1 MNALHPFLFGISLA
15 IAIGPIAL
23 LIIHNGLNH
32 RIGVALRSAFGA
44 ATADLLYSL
53 VAFIIG
59 ARVIAALSTHERAIH
74 VVSGAAL
81 IGVGLWLAA
90 RAMRPAQRSDE
101 IGGQANPKG
110 AGFWVTL
117 VLTLANPLTLA
128 IFLGFAGQLSLS
140 GDSGAAVFL
149 SFCVFMGSLLVQVM
163 FALLGV
169 SLGKWVT
176 DRRAI
181 GVLNFASAVAI
192 IAFGLKGVLS

>member
-1 MNALHPFLFGISLA
+1 MNGLHAFLFGVSLA

-32 RIGVALRSAFGA
+32 GMSVAVRSAVGA

-59 ARVIAALSTHERAIH
+59 ARVVAALSTHERAIH

-90 RAMRPAQRSDE
+90 RAARPARTADE
-101 IGGQANPKG
+101 MRKPADPKR
-110 AGFWVTL
+110 AGFRVTL
-117 VLTLANPLTLA
+117 LLTLANPLTLA
-128 IFLGFAGQLSLS
+128 IFLGFAGQLSLG
-140 GDSGAAVFL
+140 GDSRAAVFL
-149 SFCVFMGSLLVQVM
+149 SFCVFMGSLLVQMM

-181 GVLNFASAVAI
+181 GVLNFVSAVAI
-192 IAFGLKGVLS
+192 IAFGVKGVLS

>member
-1 MNALHPFLFGISLA
+1 MNALHAFLFGISLA

-23 LIIHNGLNH
+23 LIIHNGLNY
-32 RIGVALRSAFGA
+32 GLSVAVRSALGA
-44 ATADLLYSL
+44 ATADLLYSV
-53 VAFIIG
+53 VAFVIG

-74 VVSGAAL
+74 IVSGAAL
-81 IGVGLWLAA
+81 ICVGLWLAA
-90 RAMRPAQRSDE
+90 RAVRLPRKLDGIQAQADRKS
-101 IGGQANPKG
+101 

-117 VLTLANPLTLA
+117 LLTLANPLTLA
-128 IFLGFAGQLSLS
+128 IFLGFAGQLSLG
-140 GDSGAAVFL
+140 GDSRTAVFL
-149 SFCVFMGSLLVQVM
+149 SFCVFMGSLLVQMM

-192 IAFGLKGVLS
+192 IAFGVKGVLS

>member
-1 MNALHPFLFGISLA
+1 MNALHAFLFGISLA

-32 RIGVALRSAFGA
+32 GMSVAVCSAVGA

-59 ARVIAALSTHERAIH
+59 ARVVAALSTHGRAIH

-81 IGVGLWLAA
+81 IGVGLWLGA
-90 RAMRPAQRSDE
+90 RTARPARTSDE
-101 IGGQANPKG
+101 VRKQADPKRV
-110 AGFWVTL
+110 GFRVTL
-117 VLTLANPLTLA
+117 LLTLANPLTLA
-128 IFLGFAGQLSLS
+128 IFFGFAGQLSLG
-140 GDSGAAVFL
+140 GDSRVAVFL
-149 SFCVFMGSLLVQVM
+149 SFCVFMGSLLVQMM

-176 DRRAI
+176 DPRAI
-181 GVLNFASAVAI
+181 SVLNFVSAVAI
-192 IAFGLKGVLS
+192 IAFGVKGILS

>member
-1 MNALHPFLFGISLA
+1 MNALHAFLFGISLA

-32 RIGVALRSAFGA
+32 GMSVAMRSGLGA

-53 VAFIIG
+53 VAFVIG
-59 ARVIAALSTHERAIH
+59 ARVVAALNTHERAIH

-90 RAMRPAQRSDE
+90 SAARPSRTPERSQKHADR
-101 IGGQANPKG
+101 NR

-117 VLTLANPLTLA
+117 LLTLANPLTLA
-128 IFLGFAGQLSLS
+128 IFLGFAGQLSLG
-140 GDSGAAVFL
+140 GDSRTAVFL
-149 SFCVFMGSLLVQVM
+149 SLCVFAGSLLVQM
-163 FALLGV
+163 IFAILGG

-181 GVLNFASAVAI
+181 RVLNFISAVAI
-192 IAFGLKGVLS
+192 IAFGARGLLS